1 MSLALCLSCGNI
13 KAGAFTE
20 CEKCGAQSTGNED
33 LDIQFSDWK
42 LSIENIEFFSNIIQ
56 DISNICSNEK
66 IVFWTFLAYISK
78 EHNEILAVEVPSEY
92 QEDVESLL
100 SDIIK

>member
-20 CEKCGAQSTGNED
+20 CEKCGVSSTGNED

-42 LSIENIEFFSNIIQ
+42 LSTENIKSFSSIIQ
-56 DISNICSNEK
+56 NISGVCSNEK

-78 EHNEILAVEVPSEY
+78 EHNEILEVEVPEEY

-100 SDIIK
+100 LNVLN